1 MTTSAEQ
8 PFQISFGVRDYE
20 CDVQG
25 IVNNANYLHYLELTR
40 HAFCEARGTSFRAM
54 HEAGIDPV
62 VRKIEIEYLTS
73 LTMGDTVVSSL
84 TVRREGA
91 RYLFD
96 QHIANG
102 SGVPAVRA
110 TVTVAVLEN
119 GHISRGDAIARM
131 LGID

>member
-1 MTTSAEQ
+1 MTTEP
-8 PFQISFGVRDYE
+8 PFQITFGVRDYE

-40 HAFCEARGTSFRAM
+40 HAFCEERGTSFRAM

-62 VRKIEIEYLTS
+62 VRKIEIEYLNS

-96 QHIANG
+96 QRIDNG
-102 SGVPAVRA
+102 SGVPAARA
-110 TVTVAVLEN
+110 VVTVAVLEN
-119 GHISRGDAIARM
+119 GHISRGDAVARM
-131 LGID
+131 

>member
-1 MTTSAEQ
+1 MTTEP
-8 PFQISFGVRDYE
+8 PFQITFGVRDYE

-62 VRKIEIEYLTS
+62 VRKIEIEYLNS

-102 SGVPAVRA
+102 DGIPAARA
-110 TVTVAVLEN
+110 VVTVAVLEN
-119 GHISRGDAIARM
+119 GRISRGDAVANM
-131 LGID
+131 LGME